1 MNEWTTIRRR
11 VLVEKD
17 SKRSVCLEFGIG
29 WRTLEKILAHPAPP
43 GYRRQAPR
51 GKPKLGPFLPVIEEI
66 LEADKTAPAK
76 QRHTAKRIFERL
88 RDEYGYEGG
97 ITQVTETVAQARRHG
112 KEVFVPLVHRPGHA
126 QYDFGEATVIIAG
139 ETTKAALSVMT
150 LPYSDV
156 FHVSAY
162 PRECTESFQAG
173 HVAGFDFLGGVP
185 VRTSYD
191 NSRIAVKKVVGRE
204 RELTDEFLRLE
215 SHFLFD
221 HHFCRVARGNEKGH
235 VESLVG
241 FGRRNFLVP
250 VPSFG
255 SFAEL
260 NAHLDAS
267 CIADMGRSVRGKPEG
282 KAERLETDQAAM
294 LPIPDDIFEIRR
306 VVQAGANSLSLVRFD
321 RNDYSVP
328 TDHAHH
334 PVTALGGIEDVRIVV
349 GTEVVATHKRCWTK
363 EEILFDP
370 RHYLAL
376 LERKPG
382 ALDFARPLEDWNL
395 PACFALLRRRLEA
408 DLGSIGTRE
417 YIKVLR
423 LMEKAT
429 VAELAGA
436 IEVALS
442 IGATSADAITLILF
456 HRQER
461 PAGLFSL
468 DGHPHLKSVAVESI
482 DLGAYDALAQKGA

>member
-43 GYRRQAPR
+43 GYRRQAPW

-162 PRECTESFQAG
+162 PRECTESLQAG

-260 NAHLDAS
+260 NAHLEAS

>member
-29 WRTLEKILAHPAPP
+29 WRTLEKILAHPALP

-173 HVAGFDFLGGVP
+173 HVAGFDFFGGVP

-260 NAHLDAS
+260 NAHLEAS

-382 ALDFARPLEDWNL
+382 ALDFARPLENWNL

-417 YIKVLR
+417 YTLVLR

>member
-162 PRECTESFQAG
+162 PRECTESLQAG

-250 VPSFG
+250 VPSFR

-260 NAHLDAS
+260 NAHLEAS

-363 EEILFDP
+363 DEILFDP

>member
-162 PRECTESFQAG
+162 PRECTESLQAG

-260 NAHLDAS
+260 NAHLEAS

-382 ALDFARPLEDWNL
+382 ALDFARPLENWNL

-417 YIKVLR
+417 YTLVLR

>member
-1 MNEWTTIRRR
+1 
-11 VLVEKD
+11 
-17 SKRSVCLEFGIG
+17 
-29 WRTLEKILAHPAPP
+29 
-43 GYRRQAPR
+43 
-51 GKPKLGPFLPVIEEI
+51 
-66 LEADKTAPAK
+66 
-76 QRHTAKRIFERL
+76 
-88 RDEYGYEGG
+88 
-97 ITQVTETVAQARRHG
+97 
-112 KEVFVPLVHRPGHA
+112 
-126 QYDFGEATVIIAG
+126 
-139 ETTKAALSVMT
+139 
-150 LPYSDV
+150 
-156 FHVSAY
+156 
-162 PRECTESFQAG
+162 
-173 HVAGFDFLGGVP
+173 VAGFDFLGGVP

-260 NAHLDAS
+260 NAHLEAS

-282 KAERLETDQAAM
+282 KAERLETDRAAM

-382 ALDFARPLEDWNL
+382 ALDFARPLENWNL

-417 YIKVLR
+417 YTLVLR

>member
-162 PRECTESFQAG
+162 PRECTESLQAG

-260 NAHLDAS
+260 NAHLEAS

-382 ALDFARPLEDWNL
+382 ALDFARPLENWNL

>member
-173 HVAGFDFLGGVP
+173 HVAGFDFFGGVP

-204 RELTDEFLRLE
+204 RELTDEFFRLE

-260 NAHLDAS
+260 NAHLEAS

-382 ALDFARPLEDWNL
+382 ALDFARPLENWNL

>member
-162 PRECTESFQAG
+162 PRECTESLQAG

-260 NAHLDAS
+260 NAHLEAS